1 MIEIDLRKTIIF
13 HVLVFGVDIAVILVA
28 VVEEEEEEVVFKMP
42 VLSFHSL
49 SSLILKSLKDNKATL
64 YHSSPY

>member
-28 VVEEEEEEVVFKMP
+28 VVEEEEEVVFKMP